1 MTQTKHAHEATVSIA
16 SDSARHS
23 FDRWGNRGSRFWDLP
38 TIPREVA
45 SPRDAEQGPSW
56 LSPSAPPT
64 TLTGSSPTLSEA
76 GTEAQRRTET
86 CSKAHSLWWLS
97 LESGRGFGAQFSH
110 CAARSGPERG
120 PSKPAG
126 ELGTGQIP
134 TRRPSAEGG
143 PYAGGQEAARCGG
156 AGDSHS
162 WICWAVAF
170 SPGGCNLGSGT
181 DSATYS
187 LGGLGQA
194 TSPFCAHLNM
204 GRQ

>member
-1 MTQTKHAHEATVSIA
+1 MGKPRLTVWGLANNPQGGSEPEGCRAGSFVAQSGCAAHHP
-16 SDSARHS
+16 D
-23 FDRWGNRGSRFWDLP
+23 
-38 TIPREVA
+38 
-45 SPRDAEQGPSW
+45 
-56 LSPSAPPT
+56 
-64 TLTGSSPTLSEA
+64 GSSPTLSEA